1 MATIKSL
8 SLAMR
13 RCVDNP
19 YIGSK
24 GEADECLFV
33 PLFFQLLIS
42 QKQVAGVQPKFGLIV
57 CDEAHRLKNIE
68 AKTSKMFDNFSVDR
82 RILLTGTPIQ
92 NNLREFHAM
101 VDLVAPELLG
111 DQKTFKKAFE
121 KPILDSRLPDCS
133 KKVLKLGKERS
144 EILQTIT
151 GGLLLRRTADILS
164 DYLPPKHEQV
174 VFCSPT
180 LKQIEL
186 YELLINSSRVHDIVS
201 GNALH
206 SVALT
211 AIGVLMKL
219 CNSPE
224 LLIRN
229 TSSDGMP
236 EGDATKALIGGLR
249 GRLPT
254 QVMNLADM
262 SGER

>member
-1 MATIKSL
+1 MCTSASKEETDGSPSL
-8 SLAMR
+8 LPA
-13 RCVDNP
+13 
-19 YIGSK
+19 Y
-24 GEADECLFV
+24 
-33 PLFFQLLIS
+33 QLLIS

-68 AKTSKMFDNFSVDR
+68 AKTSKMFDNFAVDR

-111 DQKTFKKAFE
+111 DQKVFKKAFE
-121 KPILDSRLPDCS
+121 KPILESRLPNCS
-133 KKVLKLGKERS
+133 KKILKLGKMRS

-180 LKQIEL
+180 PKQIEL
-186 YELLINSSRVHDIVS
+186 YQLLINSSGVHDIVS

-206 SVALT
+206 SFALT
-211 AIGVLMKL
+211 AIGVLTKL

-229 TSSDGMP
+229 TASDGMP
-236 EGDATKALIGGLR
+236 EGDTTRALIDGLR
-249 GRLPT
+249 KRLPA
-254 QVMNLADM
+254 QVMNVADM
-262 SGER
+262 SGESLTRSDARQKS